1 MLLLMNISLYLPVRL
16 GGLRGLFGISRSA
29 IVAFQGVD
37 PGAAVVIVH
46 RNPYWHGYGN
56 LLTLAPPFLE
66 SELKLIYERGPE
78 IDARAAA
85 LFPDLPVYHYY
96 PDVPGRLYASAR

>member
-1 MLLLMNISLYLPVRL
+1 MAN
-16 GGLRGLFGISRSA
+16 
-29 IVAFQGVD
+29 
-37 PGAAVVIVH
+37 VVIVR

-56 LLTLAPPFLE
+56 LLTLTSPYRQ

-85 LFPDLPVYHYY
+85 LFPDLPRYLYD
-96 PDVPGRLYASAR
+96 PAAPGRLLPASSEE